1 MVDRDLNF
9 DLRSQPRLRALKWN
23 RQWIGYGLTIP
34 AYLWLCITVIL
45 PMTMMLYFSF
55 LSKMPMGTAE
65 PVLSFK
71 QYATFLE
78 KDFYRFLTWRS
89 LLLGVHVTLI
99 CALIGYPAA
108 LVLARVVRGH
118 WREAIL
124 LLIVLP
130 FWSNALIRTF
140 AWTMVLRTNGIVDQA
155 VHFLLPG
162 APSVGILYSYP
173 AIVIG
178 LVHSFLPYMILT
190 CYISLQTIDDS
201 LIEAGQVLGASNMS
215 VFRRIILPL
224 SLPGLMV
231 GVILTFVPVV
241 GAFMEPRILGGRQS
255 IMLGTVIE
263 DQFTEVF
270 NWPLGAALSFM
281 LLAIVM
287 LIFLAA
293 YPFLRNRLHVA

>member
-1 MVDRDLNF
+1 MVDQHLKF
-9 DLRSQPRLRALKWN
+9 DFGSTPRLRALKLN
-23 RQWIGYGLTIP
+23 RQWIGYGLTVP

-45 PMTMMLYFSF
+45 PMIMMLYFSF
-55 LSKMPMGTAE
+55 LSKMPMGAAE
-65 PVLSFK
+65 PVLSLK
-71 QYATFLE
+71 QYATFFE

-89 LLLGVHVTLI
+89 LLLGVHVTTL

-108 LVLARVVRGH
+108 LVLARVVKGR

-155 VHFLLPG
+155 IHFLLPG

-231 GVILTFVPVV
+231 GVTLTFVPVV

-293 YPFLRNRLHVA
+293 YPFLRNRLKVS